1 MEFGGFEPF
10 YAQPCDDVLLTA
22 MITPRGHVSVVK
34 HGVLAIFLDKNGR
47 YPPAIKH
54 GKWDRMSTAD
64 LGGSAI
70 LVADYHYLRDTIHL
84 K

>member
-1 MEFGGFEPF
+1 MLNPLMMCPT
-10 YAQPCDDVLLTA
+10 YCDDYSFLDSSTS
-22 MITPRGHVSVVK
+22 PRGHVSVVK

-54 GKWDRMSTAD
+54 GKWDRMSTPD

-70 LVADYHYLRDTIHL
+70 LVADYHYLRDTIHI